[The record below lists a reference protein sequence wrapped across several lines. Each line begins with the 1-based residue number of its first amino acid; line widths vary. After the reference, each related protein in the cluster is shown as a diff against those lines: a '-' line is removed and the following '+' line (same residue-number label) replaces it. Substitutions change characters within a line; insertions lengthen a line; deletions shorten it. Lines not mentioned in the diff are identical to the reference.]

1 MAKRK
6 ISMPSNHIS
15 VFIGTAINTITK
27 LSSWSYIIENH
38 TIEIGRRVER
48 LDTSN
53 LTKIELNIIAI
64 NNALRLIPKDRAVI
78 IYTKSIKL
86 KDYMRSRADGIR
98 YMFLAKDLRHAEL
111 LSNLEYMLGQFSL
124 IDIRVMRGGNKYIS
138 TATDMAESMIRSR
151 ETRLTIHFPTEA
163 EYREWFNEHTDYIV
177 DSIEIIESGVR
188 VEYYVPSAILF
199 EEKQLEQNRYH
210 QESLFD
216 GIKQD
221 KKANSKTNEQK
232 YVVAAFGENGKL
244 IGFYGKRKL
253 AYGYNEADTYTA
265 NEAFKK
271 AYYLNKNSD
280 MNWKAIK
287 KR

>member
-6 ISMPSNHIS
+6 ISMPSNYIS
-15 VFIGTAINTITK
+15 VFAGAALNTITK
-27 LSSWSYIIENH
+27 LSSWSYLIENH

-53 LTKIELNIIAI
+53 ITKLELNMIAI
-64 NNALRLIPKDRAVI
+64 SNALRLIPKDKAVI
-78 IYTKSIKL
+78 IYTKSRKL
-86 KDYMRSRADGIR
+86 KDYMRSRAEGIR
-98 YMFLAKDLRHAEL
+98 YMFLEKDLRHVEL
-111 LSNLEYMLGQFSL
+111 LSNLEYMLGQFRL
-124 IDIRVMRGGNKYIS
+124 IDIRIVRGGNKYIS
-138 TATDMAESMIRSR
+138 AANAMAESMIMSR
-151 ETRLTIHFPTEA
+151 EPKLTIQFPTES

-177 DSIEIIESGVR
+177 DTIDITESGVR

-210 QESLFD
+210 QESLFND
-216 GIKQD
+216 IKQD
-221 KKANSKTNEQK
+221 NKLNSKSNEK
-232 YVVAAFGENGKL
+232 RYVVAAFGENGKL
-244 IGFYGKRKL
+244 IGFYGKRKFT
-253 AYGYNEADTYTA
+253 YGYNEADTYTA

-280 MNWKAIK
+280 MNWKALK